1 MCQICDD
8 KLESNHKPMQPA
20 RRSRLKL
27 ASSSPLW
34 MAGLGSSA
42 MMVSARA
49 DDAHPMPKPGNV
61 ITPDQALERLMKGNG
76 RYVNGNINTDDSF
89 KNAAAGLKNGQNPYA
104 IILSCADSRVSPELC
119 FDEGPG
125 DLFVNRIA
133 GNYVTTDLLGS
144 IEYGALVLKAP
155 LIMVL
160 GHTEC
165 GAVKA
170 AMKAED
176 ENTNFPGHIQS
187 IASHIGAAVRAAK
200 QQGGKVTTTDVVKAN
215 IKLNVAYLQQSTPI
229 IRQLVQENKVK
240 VVGGIYN
247 LEDGT
252 VSMVS

>member
-1 MCQICDD
+1 
-8 KLESNHKPMQPA
+8 MQPA
-20 RRSRLKL
+20 RRSLLKL
-27 ASSSPLW
+27 ASSSPFW
-34 MAGLGSSA
+34 AAGLFGAST

-49 DDAHPMPKPGNV
+49 DDAHPAPKSGN
-61 ITPDQALERLMKGNG
+61 IISSDQALERLMKGNG
-76 RYVNGNINTDDSF
+76 RYVNGNINTNDSF
-89 KNAAAGLKNGQNPYA
+89 KSAEGGLKHGQNPYA

-170 AMKAED
+170 AMKAEQ
-176 ENTNFPGHIQS
+176 ENTDFPGHIQS
-187 IASHIGAAVRAAK
+187 ISTHIGAAVRAAK
-200 QQGGKVTTTDVVKAN
+200 QQGGRVTTTDVVKAN

-229 IRQLVQENKVK
+229 IKKLVQENKVK

-252 VSMVS
+252 VSMVN

>member
-1 MCQICDD
+1 MCQLCVD
-8 KLESNHKPMQPA
+8 KSALTPKPMQPA
-20 RRSRLKL
+20 RRALLKL
-27 ASSSPLW
+27 ASASPLW
-34 MAGLGSSA
+34 MAGLGSSS
-42 MMVSARA
+42 MMLSARA
-49 DDAHPMPKPGNV
+49 DDAHPMPKPQNV
-61 ITPDQALERLMKGNG
+61 ISPDQALERLMKGNG
-76 RYVNGNINTDDSF
+76 RYVNGNINTNDSF
-89 KNAAAGLKNGQNPYA
+89 KGVEAGLKHGQNPYA

-144 IEYGALVLKAP
+144 IEYGALILKSP

-170 AMKAED
+170 AMKAEE
-176 ENTNFPGHIQS
+176 ENTDFPGHIQS
-187 IASHIGAAVRAAK
+187 ISSHIGAAVRSVK
-200 QQGGKVTTTDVVKAN
+200 QQGGKVSTTDVVKAN

-229 IRQLVQENKVK
+229 IRQLVQEKKLK
-240 VVGGIYN
+240 VVGGMYN

-252 VSMVS
+252 VSIIS

>member
-1 MCQICDD
+1 MCQLCNDGS
-8 KLESNHKPMQPA
+8 KSNHKTMQPA
-20 RRSRLKL
+20 RRSLLRL

-34 MAGLGSSA
+34 FTGLGTSLA
-42 MMVSARA
+42 MLSARA
-49 DDAHPMPKPGNV
+49 DDAHPVPKPGNV

-76 RYVNGNINTDDSF
+76 RYVNGNINTNDAF
-89 KNAAAGLKNGQNPYA
+89 KGTDAGLKHGQNPYA

-144 IEYGALVLKAP
+144 IEYGALILKSP

-170 AMKAED
+170 AMKAEE
-176 ENTNFPGHIQS
+176 ENTDFPGHIQS
-187 IASHIGAAVRAAK
+187 ISSHIGTAVRFVK
-200 QQGGKVTTTDVVKAN
+200 QQGTKFSTTDVVRAN

-229 IRQLVQENKVK
+229 IRQLVQANKVK

-247 LEDGT
+247 LEDGK
-252 VSMVS
+252 VSIVN

>member
-1 MCQICDD
+1 MCQLCDD
-8 KLESNHKPMQPA
+8 KSELNYKPMQPA
-20 RRSRLKL
+20 RRSLLKL
-27 ASSSPLW
+27 ASSTPLW
-34 MAGLGSSA
+34 VAGMGAST
-42 MMVSARA
+42 MMVGARA
-49 DDAHPMPKPGNV
+49 DDAHPVPKPGNV
-61 ITPDQALERLMKGNG
+61 ISPDQGLERLMKGNG

-89 KNAAAGLKNGQNPYA
+89 KSAAAALKNGQNPYA

-144 IEYGALVLKAP
+144 IEYGALILKAP

-170 AMKAED
+170 AMKAEE
-176 ENTNFPGHIQS
+176 ENTSFPGHIQS
-187 IASHIGAAVRAAK
+187 ISSHIGAAVRVAK

-240 VVGGIYN
+240 VVGGIYS

-252 VSMVS
+252 VSMVN

>member
-1 MCQICDD
+1 MCQLCDD
-8 KLESNHKPMQPA
+8 KSESNHKPMQPA
-20 RRSRLKL
+20 RRSLLKL

-34 MAGLGSSA
+34 MAGLGAST
-42 MMVSARA
+42 MMVGARA
-49 DDAHPMPKPGNV
+49 DDAHPMPKPENV

-76 RYVNGNINTDDSF
+76 RYVNGNINTNDSF
-89 KNAAAGLKNGQNPYA
+89 KSVAAGLKNGQNPYA

-144 IEYGALVLKAP
+144 MEYGALILKSP

-170 AMKAED
+170 AMKAEE
-176 ENTNFPGHIQS
+176 ENTDFPGHIQS
-187 IASHIGAAVRAAK
+187 ISSHIGAAVRAVK
-200 QQGGKVTTTDVVKAN
+200 QQGGKVSTTDVVKAN

-229 IRQLVQENKVK
+229 IRKLVQENKLK
-240 VVGGIYN
+240 VVGGMYN

-252 VSMVS
+252 VSIVS